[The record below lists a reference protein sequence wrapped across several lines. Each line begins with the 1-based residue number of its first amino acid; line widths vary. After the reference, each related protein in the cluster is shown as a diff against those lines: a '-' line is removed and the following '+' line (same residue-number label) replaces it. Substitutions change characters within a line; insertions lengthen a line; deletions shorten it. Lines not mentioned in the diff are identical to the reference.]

1 MPLYLHKSDSF
12 LEVLCLKSL
21 CFLLLQLTSTNVTV
35 LEACAA
41 SSAVC
46 LALMFLYKMSLGR
59 LPSLVPKAT
68 RTGVLVA
75 LRACCGA
82 CTMLCFYTAVSLA
95 GVRDATALVG
105 SYGIGVLDHLSL
117 TKILTEHP
125 RFQDFSLCVRG
136 LL

>member
-1 MPLYLHKSDSF
+1 
-12 LEVLCLKSL
+12 
-21 CFLLLQLTSTNVTV
+21 
-35 LEACAA
+35 
-41 SSAVC
+41 
-46 LALMFLYKMSLGR
+46 
-59 LPSLVPKAT
+59 
-68 RTGVLVA
+68 
-75 LRACCGA
+75 
-82 CTMLCFYTAVSLA
+82 MLCFYTAVSLA